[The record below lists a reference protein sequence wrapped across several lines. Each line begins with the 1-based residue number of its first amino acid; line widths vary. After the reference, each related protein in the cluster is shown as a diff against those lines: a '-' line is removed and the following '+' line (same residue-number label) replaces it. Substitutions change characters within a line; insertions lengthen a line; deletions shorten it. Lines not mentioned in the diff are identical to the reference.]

1 MNYLNILLK
10 NYFSIVLFLIGAG
23 ALVLS
28 SGYSLG
34 YYLIC
39 FAGIASWLKARGR
52 LLSSNLLYL
61 YIPILTYALVNLLF
75 SLYEKWAMRDFNT
88 YLPFVLIVF
97 GIYGIRYYK
106 PRADWFWAGLA
117 VGALGASI
125 LAGYQSIVLG
135 MRAGGNTHPIQFGNI
150 ALLMGVLC
158 LVRALVELRWTLFCA
173 LMCCGFVAGCA
184 ASIWSQTRGGWLAVL
199 MILAWVVTKAA
210 TGWSPVRRGITA
222 VALLLFLMASV
233 LHPGSKVQGRVTEA
247 AAELN
252 AFFTLG
258 KQDTAVGS
266 RLAMWTLGVEGVK
279 NAGLFGHGAKG
290 WIDARDAAVADGRLD
305 NFSSEFTHLH
315 NEYLDVTFKRGLIG
329 LLLYLALYLVPM
341 WMFFKPYL
349 NKSNSSPE
357 TRALAL
363 AGMVIPM
370 MFMDF
375 GLTQTF
381 LSHNSGRIILCSLW
395 TCSAALIINSK
406 ELLLTIEGNTRL
418 NL

>member
-1 MNYLNILLK
+1 MNYLNTLLK
-10 NYFSIVLFLIGAG
+10 NYFSIVLFLIGAS
-23 ALVLS
+23 ALAWP

-39 FAGIASWLKARGR
+39 FGGCVLWAQNRGR
-52 LLSSNLLYL
+52 LFSENLQYL
-61 YIPILTYALVNLLF
+61 NMPILTYALVNLLF
-75 SLYEKWAMRDFNT
+75 SLCEKWAMREFNA
-88 YLPFVLIVF
+88 YLPFLLMVF

-106 PRADWFWAGLA
+106 PRAELFWAGLA
-117 VGALGASI
+117 VGALCASI
-125 LAGYQSIVLG
+125 LAGYQAIVLG

-199 MILAWVVTKAA
+199 MILAWVVTKATA
-210 TGWSPVRRGITA
+210 GWSPVRRGITA
-222 VALLLFLMASV
+222 VALLLLLIASV
-233 LHPGSKVQGRVTEA
+233 LHPGSKVQARVTDA
-247 AAELN
+247 ATELN
-252 AFFTLG
+252 AFFELG

-349 NKSNSSPE
+349 NKSNRSPE
-357 TRALAL
+357 IRALAL

-381 LSHNSGRIILCSLW
+381 LSHNSGRIILCSFWMCVAGLILN
-395 TCSAALIINSK
+395 TTESACKSQNVV
-406 ELLLTIEGNTRL
+406 
-418 NL
+418 